1 MSSEPEDCRVYSQE
15 PVVSIAQ
22 IVGQNAYDGTK
33 IVMIEL
39 PRQNGAIEHVG
50 FTMDVALAV
59 ADKMLARC
67 MSYQAEESR
76 K

>member
-1 MSSEPEDCRVYSQE
+1 MRSESEDCRVYSQE

-33 IVMIEL
+33 IVMLEL
-39 PRQNGAIEHVG
+39 PRTNGTVEHIG
-50 FTMDVALAV
+50 FTMDVALSV